1 MDSEEKRELQLL
13 FIGKSS
19 LSLPSISCGEWSIKR
34 LIWVTNRYYFIF
46 VVIIDSFF
54 LSNFR
59 YQWPP
64 LNPLWHKIL
73 MVFMF
78 MLGFLSFFGNGLVVY
93 VFTTTKTLR
102 TPSNLFV
109 VNLAFSDFCM
119 MFCMCPAMMVNCFN
133 ETWVFGNYF
142 CTFCTTMFGT
152 LSSIAH
158 IFSRFLSLGPT
169 ACALYAMAG
178 SLFGN
183 TSIWTMIMIALDRY
197 NVIVKVS
204 YELL

>member
-1 MDSEEKRELQLL
+1 
-13 FIGKSS
+13 
-19 LSLPSISCGEWSIKR
+19 
-34 LIWVTNRYYFIF
+34 
-46 VVIIDSFF
+46 
-54 LSNFR
+54 
-59 YQWPP
+59 
-64 LNPLWHKIL
+64 
-73 MVFMF
+73 MF

-93 VFTTTKTLR
+93 VFTTTKSLR

-133 ETWVFGNYF
+133 ETWVFGNYEP
-142 CTFCTTMFGT
+142 
-152 LSSIAH
+152 H
-158 IFSRFLSLGPT
+158 IRYPIHCNGRLLALCSYLLGPT

-204 YELL
+204 NCRLIERKLDDERSRRKRDVGVFGEK